1 MDVLKFENLPN
12 AVAELIKG
20 QSELKALFL
29 NKANPQTE
37 IEPPLNIKEV
47 SKLTE
52 LSVPTLYG
60 YVQRNEI
67 PYYKKGNRLKFFKT
81 EIIDWIKEGRV
92 KSISEIETDA
102 NTYLSNKNKG
112 LK

>member
-1 MDVLKFENLPN
+1 METPRFENLPN
-12 AVAELIKG
+12 AIADLQRG
-20 QSELKALFL
+20 QSELKALLL
-29 NKANPQTE
+29 NKENSQTE
-37 IEPPLNIKEV
+37 IETPLNIKEV

-67 PYYKKGNRLKFFKT
+67 PYYKKGNRLKFFKS
-81 EIIDWIKEGRV
+81 EIINWIKEGKV
-92 KSISEIETDA
+92 KSVSEIEADA
-102 NTYLSNKNKG
+102 DVLLSNHKKG

>member
-1 MDVLKFENLPN
+1 MTFEQTQQEVSEMKKGFQRLEALLLKKLENQQP
-12 AVAELIKG
+12 
-20 QSELKALFL
+20 
-29 NKANPQTE
+29 E

-60 YVQRNEI
+60 YVQRNEM
-67 PYYKKGNRLKFFKT
+67 PYYKKGNRLKFFKS
-81 EIIDWIKEGRV
+81 EIIDWIKEGKV

>member
-1 MDVLKFENLPN
+1 MEVLKFENLPN

-29 NKANPQTE
+29 NKENQQPE
-37 IEPPLNIKEV
+37 IETPLNIKEV

-60 YVQRNEI
+60 YVQRNEM
-67 PYYKKGNRLKFFKT
+67 PCYKKGNRLKFFKS
-81 EIIDWIKEGRV
+81 EIIDWIKEGKR
-92 KSISEIETDA
+92 KTLSEIEADA
-102 NTYLSNKNKG
+102 DALLSNHKKG
-112 LK
+112 LR

>member
-29 NKANPQTE
+29 NKVNPQTE

-60 YVQRNEI
+60 YVQRYEI
-67 PYYKKGNRLKFFKT
+67 PYYKKGNRLKFFKS
-81 EIIDWIKEGRV
+81 EIIDWIKEGKV
-92 KSISEIETDA
+92 KSISEIKTDA
-102 NTYLSNKNKG
+102 DTYLSNKNKG

>member
-12 AVAELIKG
+12 AIADLIKG

-37 IEPPLNIKEV
+37 IELPDNIKGI

-67 PYYKKGNRLKFFKT
+67 PHYKKGNRLKFFKS
-81 EIIDWIKEGRV
+81 EIIDWIKEGKV
-92 KSISEIETDA
+92 KSLAEIEADA
-102 NTYLSNKNKG
+102 NAYFSNKNKAM
-112 LK
+112 